1 MKLNFFVNE
10 IRKRTDFVPKIGI
23 VLGSGLGSF
32 AAEIETKTAVSYGEI
47 PSFPTSTVDGHRG
60 RFVFGY
66 MEGVPLVLMEGRVH
80 YYEGYSMEEVV
91 LPIRLMGKLGAE
103 TIILTNAAG
112 GINEK
117 LSAGSLMLLSDH
129 ISSFVPSPLRGKNDD
144 SLGVRFPDMSE
155 VYSPALRRMATAAAE
170 KLGIPLSEGVYLQ
183 VAGPN
188 YETPAEIRAF
198 RALGAD
204 AVGMSTA
211 VEAVAARHMGKS
223 VLGISCISN
232 MAAGIS
238 QTPLSHEEVQEN
250 AEKAGA
256 DFKRLLKEIIKKAGK
271 ENE

>member
-1 MKLNFFVNE
+1 MDLNFFVSE
-10 IRKRTDFVPKIGI
+10 IRKRTDFVPRMGI
-23 VLGSGLGSF
+23 VLGSGLGAF
-32 AAEIETKTAVSYGEI
+32 AAEIETESAIPYEEI

-91 LPIRLMGKLGAE
+91 LPVRLMGKLGAE

-112 GINEK
+112 GIDER
-117 LSAGSLMLLSDH
+117 LSAGSLMLIADH

-144 SLGVRFPDMSE
+144 SLGVRFPDMTN
-155 VYSPALRRMATAAAE
+155 VYSPALRRLAKEAAE
-170 KLGIPLSEGVYLQ
+170 KLGIPLPEGVYLQ
-183 VAGPN
+183 VSGPN

-198 RALGAD
+198 RTLGA
-204 AVGMSTA
+204 ACVGMSTA
-211 VEAVAARHMGKS
+211 VEAMAARHMGLS

-238 QTPLSHEEVQEN
+238 PSPLSHEEVREN
-250 AEKAGA
+250 AERAGA

>member
-1 MKLNFFVNE
+1 MDLEFFINE
-10 IRKRTDFVPKIGI
+10 IRKRTDFVPRIGI
-23 VLGSGLGSF
+23 VLGSGLGGF
-32 AAEIETKTAVSYGEI
+32 GEELEKEAVIPYGEI

-91 LPIRLMGKLGAE
+91 LPIRLMGRLGAE
-103 TIILTNAAG
+103 TVILTNAAG
-112 GINEK
+112 GISES
-117 LSAGSLMLLSDH
+117 LSPGALMLISDH
-129 ISSFVPSPLRGKNDD
+129 ISSFVPSPLRGANDD
-144 SLGVRFPDMSE
+144 TLGPRFPDMTK
-155 VYSPALRRMATAAAE
+155 VYSPALRHIAKEAAE
-170 KLGIPLSEGVYLQ
+170 KLGIPLPEGVYLEA
-183 VAGPN
+183 AGPN

-198 RALGAD
+198 RILGAD
-204 AVGMSTA
+204 CVGMSTA
-211 VEAVAARHMGKS
+211 AEAMAARHMGLS

-238 QTPLSHEEVQEN
+238 QPPLSHAEVKET
-250 AEKAGA
+250 AEKVGT